1 MSYLV
6 LARKYRPQTF
16 DELVA
21 QKHITETLKNAIKTD
36 HIAQAF
42 LFTGPRGVGK
52 TSMARILAKALNCKE
67 GPTITPC
74 NKCKNCLEITNST
87 SADVIEIDGASNT
100 GVDDIRSL
108 QNELMYPPQSSK
120 FKIYIIDEVHM
131 LSKNAFNALLKTL
144 EEPPKNVKF
153 IFATTEP
160 HKVLPTITSRCQR
173 YDFHRIP
180 MQEIINQI
188 KKIIPQEQIDFE
200 DSAIFLIAKKA
211 DGSLRDALSL
221 IDQILSLGKKK
232 ITKNDVLQIFGIVD
246 IDFYHSLIKNIVEND
261 DKEVIENFHNTV
273 AKGNDINELTLG
285 FIEYLRNI
293 LMLKIG
299 ITPEEVHSD
308 DVAQLTKFS
317 KKFSEENLLY
327 AITILIDTKEK
338 LKTSAHPVLLLETTL
353 LKLTNLKKLVS
364 IDRLKSASWRI
375 VAEQQKEAYIP
386 KAEPAKIKFASETI
400 PKKEIEKEKF
410 VEKPEIPKAEKVE
423 KPPSKKI
430 NITEEL
436 LDREWTAIEEKVRNE
451 MPVSAIYLSKIK
463 LKSIRNNFLH
473 YTTTSKLAYQT
484 LNDVSERLTRL
495 LTNHFVTRT
504 KVGFEL
510 VQTEKKKY
518 INNPTIEDIKQ
529 KSPKLAEMID
539 TIDGYIVGQT
549 RE

>member
-67 GPTITPC
+67 GTTITPC

-108 QNELMYPPQSSK
+108 QNELLYPPQSSK

-144 EEPPKNVKF
+144 EEPPYNVKF

-180 MQEIINQI
+180 IQEIINQI
-188 KKIIPQEQIDFE
+188 KKITPYEQIDFE

-221 IDQILSLGKKK
+221 IDQILSLDKKK
-232 ITKNDVLQIFGIVD
+232 ITKDDVLQIFGIVD

-338 LKTSAHPVLLLETTL
+338 LKTSSHPVLFLETTL

-364 IDRLKSASWRI
+364 IDRLKSDMI
-375 VAEQQKEAYIP
+375 VAEQAQKSYIP
-386 KAEPAKIKFASETI
+386 KAKPAKIKFTSETV
-400 PKKEIEKEKF
+400 PRKRIEKEKPGIETEI
-410 VEKPEIPKAEKVE
+410 VQTAKTGEKDL
-423 KPPSKKI
+423 KKI
-430 NITEEL
+430 NITKEL
-436 LDREWTAIEEKVRNE
+436 LDKEWAKIEKEVRDE

-484 LNDVSERLTRL
+484 LKDVSERLTRL
-495 LTNHFVTRT
+495 LTNHFGIRT
-504 KVGFEL
+504 KIDFEL
-510 VQTEKKKY
+510 VQTEKRKY
-518 INNPTIEDIKQ
+518 INNPTIEDIKRE
-529 KSPKLAEMID
+529 SPKLAEMID

-549 RE
+549 RG